1 VKKLRMMKWV
11 GHMENKGEN
20 INFYRILTGKTERY
34 CLATQGTKG
43 RMILKWTLKK

>member
-11 GHMENKGEN
+11 GHMANKGEN
-20 INFYRILTGKTERY
+20 INVYRILMGKTERY

-43 RMILKWTLKK
+43 RIILKWTLKK